1 MANAN
6 NSPVANSKTEQ
17 FAEFIAKTDVQ
28 GFIGVCKILGVKM
41 DNGATTKEEFDLRP
55 FEDVWSEV
63 IEKFNNLGRAQ
74 RRDLAKIMKQ
84 AVAPNGGK

>member
-1 MANAN
+1 MANAK
-6 NSPVANSKTEQ
+6 SKTEQ
-17 FAEFIAKTDVQ
+17 FAEFIAKCDIQ
-28 GFIGVCKILGVKM
+28 AFIGVCKILGVKM

-55 FEDVWSEV
+55 FEDVWSDV
-63 IEKFNNLGRAQ
+63 IEKFNNLGRPQ